1 MNEQQALVAALRA
14 LSLFVDEEVPMCHR
28 SRHLNEALAFAF
40 ELIEGFDEV
49 TSFNLCLN
57 E

>member
-1 MNEQQALVAALRA
+1 MNEQQALVAALRDLA
-14 LSLFVDEEVPMCHR
+14 RNVDEDVPMNHR